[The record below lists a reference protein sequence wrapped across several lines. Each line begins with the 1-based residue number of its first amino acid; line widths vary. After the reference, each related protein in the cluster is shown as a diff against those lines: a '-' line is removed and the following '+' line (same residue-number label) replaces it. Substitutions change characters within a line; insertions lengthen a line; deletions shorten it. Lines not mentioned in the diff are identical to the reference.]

1 MAATVSGSSSRFAR
15 RTHLAQAVE
24 SIQSAMADIGSMFSQ
39 LGVVV
44 AEHEVLLRRIDENVT
59 SSAANFQAGHEEL
72 SRYWRRMQSNR
83 GLMLK
88 IFAVLFFFIVVWGTL
103 FA

>member
-1 MAATVSGSSSRFAR
+1 
-15 RTHLAQAVE
+15 
-24 SIQSAMADIGSMFSQ
+24 
-39 LGVVV
+39 
-44 AEHEVLLRRIDENVT
+44 LRRIDENVS
-59 SSAANFQAGHEEL
+59 SSAANFQAGHDEL

-88 IFAVLFFFIVVWGTL
+88 IFAILFFFIVVWGTL